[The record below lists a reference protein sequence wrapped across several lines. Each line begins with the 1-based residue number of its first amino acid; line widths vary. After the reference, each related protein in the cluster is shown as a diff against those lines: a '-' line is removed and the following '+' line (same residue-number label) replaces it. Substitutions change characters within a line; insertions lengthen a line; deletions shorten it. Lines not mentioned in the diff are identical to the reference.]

1 MMLLQLSNLG
11 NPPDKQGELKVLN
24 YLGEGADTGAISDL
38 RGEVMTVK
46 QYWTDAYPS
55 GSNNINLVLVTNVNC
70 L

>member
-1 MMLLQLSNLG
+1 MMFLQLSNLR
-11 NPPDKQGELKVLN
+11 NPPDNQGKLKVFN

-55 GSNNINLVLVTNVNC
+55 GSNNINLVLVTNMDS